1 MRTAFSHSVAAS
13 MISFNSYAQL
23 GIKDDEKKQGKKER
37 SKSQEKIKKRMYI
50 ESNMI

>member
-1 MRTAFSHSVAAS
+1 MRTAFSHSIAAS
-13 MISFNSYAQL
+13 MISFNLNGQV

-37 SKSQEKIKKRMYI
+37 SKSQEKIKKSMYI